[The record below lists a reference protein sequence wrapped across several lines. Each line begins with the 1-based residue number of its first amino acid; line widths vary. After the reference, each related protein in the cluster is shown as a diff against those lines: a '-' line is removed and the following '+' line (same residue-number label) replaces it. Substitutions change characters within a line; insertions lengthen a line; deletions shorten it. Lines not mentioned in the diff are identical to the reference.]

1 MIDYTYVECTSAV
14 TQALVHF
21 SHQFPQYKP
30 KEIQYVLSLSLK
42 VTSEAPAV
50 SAALVSLNVSS
61 IPRPLVVIPVGIGT
75 CARLSHVNF
84 FFHIHNNIS
93 QSRYNRASRVV
104 EGGTEYMLITCK

>member
-50 SAALVSLNVSS
+50 SAALVSLKVSS
-61 IPRPLVVIPVGIGT
+61 IPRPLVFIPVGIGT
-75 CARLSHVNF
+75 CARLSHV
-84 FFHIHNNIS
+84 I
-93 QSRYNRASRVV
+93 R
-104 EGGTEYMLITCK
+104 L